1 MTGKVYLVAALLLS
15 MIVAC
20 GGEGGVSTEPAED
33 AASTV
38 AVQRASAGVP
48 TKLALLVGV
57 NSYPHLSKFSQ
68 LEGAVNDVER
78 MRTLLTTRFDFPP
91 ENVRVLVDE
100 EATYDQI
107 LATFRQHL
115 VANAK
120 PGDIVVFHY
129 SGHGSQLNDETDG
142 DELDGVDETIVP
154 SDSDREGT
162 RDIRDD
168 EINALLAEIDPA
180 AQITLIF
187 DSCHSGTVTRDLEGG
202 RVRSIDRDSL
212 LTRRTATRGASR
224 PEGLGDRA
232 LSYVLFSG
240 ARADQLAK
248 EFREDGKAYGA
259 LTYFLTE
266 TLNRAD
272 SALTYTDLR
281 DIVQSQITTRF
292 ANQSPQLEG
301 PSSDSYVFS
310 TVSSL
315 AQPHVTV
322 SPLDSETRVQVQAGA
337 VHGMTKGSVFEVYPP
352 GTKRFDTQDAA
363 IARARITRVDA
374 FTAEAEVLSG
384 GPVPAAAR
392 AVEREHAYPD
402 QQMKLRYDGLASSA
416 LLRAVKDSLD
426 AWTHV
431 RVVPAESEDFDL
443 HLYENAGQV
452 HIRHDEAV
460 FSEPVPV
467 DAPDATDRVV
477 GQVEQ
482 WAKWF
487 NVRAIHHATSNSPV
501 KLHLALDD
509 TNPDTSRPW
518 NEVNEGGTLRIAIEN
533 QSDQQLYIT
542 GLLMASTGAIQPF
555 YPPAGASEW
564 LAPGARSRDIRA
576 SVNVSAGRPFSRD
589 IIKVFATT
597 TPVDLSSLF
606 QGRIRGG
613 LDNPLAALLA
623 QATQGTTRDI
633 TPMEVGDWY
642 TTQQAIVV
650 RRADHPAM

>member
-1 MTGKVYLVAALLLS
+1 MTRQTYLVVAVLFS

-20 GGEGGVSTEPAED
+20 GGEAGRESTESDQEGA
-33 AASTV
+33 TV

-57 NSYPHLSKFSQ
+57 NSYPHLSRFSQ

-100 EATYDQI
+100 NAKHDNI
-107 LATFRQHL
+107 LAAFRQHL
-115 VANAK
+115 VANAQ

-180 AQITLIF
+180 ASITLIF

-202 RVRSIDRDSL
+202 RARTIDRDSL
-212 LTRRTATRGASR
+212 LTRRTATRGASGS
-224 PEGLGDRA
+224 EGLADRT
-232 LSYVLFSG
+232 LSYVLLSG
-240 ARADQLAK
+240 ARSDQLAK

-310 TVSSL
+310 TASSL

-322 SPLDSETRVQVQAGA
+322 RPLDSEVRLQVQAGA
-337 VHGMTKGSVFEVYPP
+337 VHGMTKGSVFEIYPP
-352 GTKRFDTQDAA
+352 GTKRFDTQNAA
-363 IARARITRVDA
+363 IARARLTRVDA
-374 FTAEAEVLSG
+374 FTSEAEVLSG

-392 AVEREHAYPD
+392 AIEREHVYPD
-402 QQMKLRYDGLASSA
+402 QEMTLRYDGLASSA
-416 LLRAVKDSLD
+416 LLRTVKDSLD
-426 AWTHV
+426 TWTHI
-431 RVVPAESEDFDL
+431 RVVPEVSDDFDL
-443 HLYENAGQV
+443 RLYEDAGQV

-467 DAPDATDRVV
+467 DAPDAADRVV
-477 GQVEQ
+477 GHVEQ

-487 NVRAIHHATSNSPV
+487 NVRGIHHATSESPV
-501 KLHLALDD
+501 KLHLTLDD

-518 NEVNEGGTLRIAIEN
+518 NEVDEGGTLRIAIEN
-533 QSDQQLYIT
+533 QSDQRLYIT
-542 GLLMASTGAIQPF
+542 GFLMASTGAIQPF

-564 LAPGARSRDIRA
+564 LAPGARSHDIRA

-597 TPVDLSSLF
+597 SPVDLSSLF

-613 LDNPLAALLA
+613 PDDPLAALLA
-623 QATQGTTRDI
+623 QATQGIARDI

-650 RRADHPAM
+650 RRADRPAM